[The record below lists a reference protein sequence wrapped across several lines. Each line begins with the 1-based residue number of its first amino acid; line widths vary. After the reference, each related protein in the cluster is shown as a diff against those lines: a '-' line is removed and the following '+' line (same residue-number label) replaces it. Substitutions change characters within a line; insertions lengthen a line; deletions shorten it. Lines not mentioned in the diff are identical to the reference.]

1 MFGGVDIRSYTQESL
16 RQMFGV
22 VAQDT
27 SLFNRTLGYNIG
39 YGKIE
44 ASDGEIKSALRA
56 AQLKK
61 FYKKLPKKL
70 KTVVGERG
78 IRLVLKQ
85 ASFILTLS
93 CAIFLTRIFFLSV
106 GRRKATCWG
115 CQVPDPFPGLCDSR

>member
-93 CAIFLTRIFFLSV
+93 CAIFLTRIFFFVSREAKGNVL
-106 GRRKATCWG
+106 GL
-115 CQVPDPFPGLCDSR
+115 PGA